1 MRRLVVGVGLML
13 ALLTV
18 TPAMAEERERGFVDL
33 YGGGLRLVES
43 DVPDWQFRD
52 TVGTAGARIGVWLA
66 EPWGL
71 TFRTWYFQSDAREE
85 PSGLPS
91 DLAFLGLSLELLARW
106 RLGDRWTFY
115 GSLGP
120 ALAVTTLDRAQL
132 VDGAVRDEDDRSLA
146 PGATGSLGIEARL
159 VGPLRAFVEGQASVV
174 YPEFEF
180 RDRTLTP
187 VLVNLYGLAGVRLAF

>member
-1 MRRLVVGVGLML
+1 VIL
-13 ALLTV
+13 ALGLALAVLTD
-18 TPAMAEERERGFVDL
+18 TSAMAEERESGFVDL
-33 YGGGLRLVES
+33 YGGALRLVES
-43 DVPDWQFRD
+43 DVPDWTFRD
-52 TVGTAGARIGVWLA
+52 TTGTVGARVGVWFA

-71 TFRTWYFQSDAREE
+71 AFRTWYFQSDAREE

-91 DLAFLGLSLELLARW
+91 DLAFLGMSLELLARW

-180 RDRTLTP
+180 SDRTLTP